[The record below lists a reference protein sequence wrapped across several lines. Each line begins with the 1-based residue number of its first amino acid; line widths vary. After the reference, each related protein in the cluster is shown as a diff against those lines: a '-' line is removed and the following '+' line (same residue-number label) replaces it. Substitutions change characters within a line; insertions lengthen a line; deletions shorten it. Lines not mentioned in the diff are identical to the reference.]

1 MKVNILGDNFSIDCY
16 ELAAGD
22 RGLKFHGKS
31 STFTLPYTDINDF
44 CVTKDRRDKAYFTM
58 ISSGK
63 MYEGQVIDLE
73 TIDSFT
79 STLKE
84 RMGAVINIEVR
95 K

>member
-1 MKVNILGDNFSIDCY
+1 MKVSIQRDNFSTDCY
-16 ELAAGD
+16 ELTVGD
-22 RGLKFHGKS
+22 RALKFEGKS
-31 STFTLPYTDINDF
+31 STFTLPYADINDF

-63 MYEGQVIDLE
+63 MYEGQVLDLE
-73 TIDSFT
+73 IIDSFT